1 MSEYIDFSNYLFRAS
16 AFGHLATE
24 PKTKADKDAGNLSE
38 GAKTHCV
45 DICIAERTGR
55 QTDISN
61 KYVEKGLMVEQDGVT
76 LASRHNKKYFKQN
89 EIHFK
94 NSYVKGTPDFF
105 DSEDPLTLNF
115 VEKNGVWVY
124 TGKVPF
130 VVRDIKCSWDIFT
143 FYRTLSKK
151 INPMY
156 YWQAQVYM
164 YLTGA
169 KSYNLTYCLIDTP
182 DVFLAD
188 EKRKLFYRMGEISEE
203 SELYKQA
210 CQALEL
216 SMKYDD
222 IPLDERIIEFPF
234 ERNEEDIKRI
244 PQLVNRGREYLFE
257 IQDKMR
263 KGKSIPELLLTA

>member
-1 MSEYIDFSNYLFRAS
+1 MSEYIDFSKYLFRAS

-38 GAKTHCV
+38 SAKTHCV

-76 LASRHNKKYFKQN
+76 LASRYNKKYFLQN

-94 NSYVKGTPDFF
+94 NDFVKGTPDFF
-105 DSEDPLTLNF
+105 DSEDPTTLKF
-115 VEKNGVWVY
+115 VERNGIWIY
-124 TGKVPF
+124 EGGLPF
-130 VVRDIKCSWDIFT
+130 IVRDVKCSWDIFT

-169 KSYNLTYCLIDTP
+169 KSFILTYCLINTP
-182 DVFLAD
+182 DVFLND

-210 CQALEL
+210 CEALDL
-216 SMKYDD
+216 SMTYDD

-234 ERNEEDIKRI
+234 DRNEEDIAKI
-244 PQLVNRGREYLFE
+244 PKLVERGREYLFE
-257 IQDKMR
+257 IQDRMR
-263 KGKSIPELLLTA
+263 KGKPIPELIN